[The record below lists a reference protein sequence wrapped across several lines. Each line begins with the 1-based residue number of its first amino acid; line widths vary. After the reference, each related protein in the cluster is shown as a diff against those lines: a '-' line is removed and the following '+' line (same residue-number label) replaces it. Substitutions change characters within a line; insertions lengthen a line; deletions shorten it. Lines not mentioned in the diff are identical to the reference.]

1 MITVLENKNRR
12 VDAAFMVDGVKVTIC
27 KPGPV
32 RKTWKPV
39 RGSVY
44 NMGAKAASLAGCGIN
59 ARKG

>member
-1 MITVLENKNRR
+1 MITVLDNKDRR
-12 VDAAFMVDGVKVTIC
+12 VSAAFLVDGVKVTLC

-39 RGSVY
+39 RGSLY

-59 ARKG
+59 VRNG